1 MSNSKTAASVTSTPV
16 NSATDAVLPSIN
28 VSEADVVKTETQKN
42 FAYREEIVENKSTGT
57 IEHKYVPVQ
66 IPSKKYE
73 RHLTLDSITAGDEI
87 IVPLTRKE
95 YVAQYRVA
103 ESRSAREILTMCRLV
118 FEASKSLDS
127 ANFSDFCDD
136 IGYKD
141 YSSVIRK
148 FIVIGKL
155 QPRLNLYAEL
165 LPASWSSIYALTQ
178 IPAQSFENMIN
189 MKRSFK
195 ELTVAEV
202 TKLVKETRDLN
213 RVDDIVK
220 PVLISAEEKNDKILG
235 STVLAKVYFTKVPD
249 DLDWHAFEKALLEF
263 QANLP
268 VRVQFL
274 SAAKEVFN
282 MRKNIRYEQI
292 KATEAPS
299 PFKPEHWDM
308 GRDVENMSKTALND
322 DQHKKVA

>member
-1 MSNSKTAASVTSTPV
+1 MSKSSISASESSVSVTSNT
-16 NSATDAVLPSIN
+16 NEAMPSIS
-28 VSEADVVKTETQKN
+28 VSETDVVKTQIQKN
-42 FAYREEIVENKSTGT
+42 FAYREEIVENKSTGN
-57 IEHKYVPVQ
+57 IEHNYVAVQ
-66 IPSKKYE
+66 IPAEKYE
-73 RHLTLDSITAGDEI
+73 RNLSLDSIVAGDEV

-95 YVAQYRVA
+95 YVAQYRIA

-155 QPRLNLYAEL
+155 QPRLIAHADL
-165 LPASWSSIYALTQ
+165 LPASWTSIYALTQ
-178 IPAQSFENMIN
+178 IPAQAFENLIN
-189 MKRSFK
+189 MNRSFK
-195 ELTVAEV
+195 ELTVSEV
-202 TKLVKETRDLN
+202 NKLVKETRDLN
-213 RVDDIVK
+213 RIDAIVK

-282 MRKNIRYEQI
+282 MRKNIRYEKI

-299 PFKPEHWDM
+299 PFKPEQWDM
-308 GRDVENMSKTALND
+308 GKDVQIMAKTALND
-322 DQHKKVA
+322 DHQRKVA